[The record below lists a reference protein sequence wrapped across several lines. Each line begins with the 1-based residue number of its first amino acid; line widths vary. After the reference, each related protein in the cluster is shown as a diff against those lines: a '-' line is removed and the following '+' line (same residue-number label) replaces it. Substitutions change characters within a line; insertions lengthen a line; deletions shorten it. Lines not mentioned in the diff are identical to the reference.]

1 MIPTTA
7 IWKQPEK
14 SSSNMSMMWNEVTLS
29 QTNQSNVC
37 NVCYFEVAISG
48 IKLFFKIWDKGGRF
62 GGAVGAFRGPFS
74 HPFPCPH
81 QCKSHTAIP
90 STTTRAHTEK
100 WHFLSKDLHQTY
112 QHTVFYWLQCFCLQG
127 PWLGPHSVSSVSG
140 HEPHQQLFNARTK
153 SAIIFTEVTNALIN
167 LIDI

>member
-7 IWKQPEK
+7 IWKQQGK
-14 SSSNMSMMWNEVTLS
+14 SSRNMSMMRNEVTLS

-37 NVCYFEVAISG
+37 NICYFEVAING

-90 STTTRAHTEK
+90 STTTRAHISTLFSIDCNCSACRDLDSAPTA
-100 WHFLSKDLHQTY
+100 WVMYQVMTPTTNFLMQEHKVPSL
-112 QHTVFYWLQCFCLQG
+112 LL
-127 PWLGPHSVSSVSG
+127 
-140 HEPHQQLFNARTK
+140 R
-153 SAIIFTEVTNALIN
+153 
-167 LIDI
+167 